1 MKLLKPFLLF
11 LLGCA
16 LLAPAQLHAQVT
28 TGTVNGR
35 VTDAGTKLALG
46 GVRVTVAGT
55 ALETYT
61 SSNGDYVLRNVPAGE
76 QTVGFDY
83 VGYPATTQPVTVVAG
98 QTNPLNFAFSED
110 VVRLDEFVI
119 EGTIVGTARA
129 INQQRAAATLTNIV
143 ASDEIGRFPDQNAA
157 ESLSR
162 LPGVSVYRDQGEGR
176 FVNVRGINYTL
187 GNVTLDGSGLASPE
201 SGNRA
206 IALDVVPSDSLGALE
221 VSKVPT
227 PDMTPEG
234 LGGNINLR
242 SKSPFDGGAFSAKL
256 SGQTIYSALNGDGGY
271 KFNGEVSTINA
282 DGKVGLLV
290 GFSQQERDF
299 GSYNVETDRWTRL
312 DPPDGDTALSPFYSP
327 VELQFRDYFV
337 QRERTG
343 FNGTIEFRPSDATR
357 LWVRGN
363 YNDFRDSED
372 RQNFF
377 VPVSDDNVN
386 NPVLKDDNTT
396 GVVSGARRFARRARD
411 REKLQDLMAFTAGGE
426 FQLDRLTLDGQVAYS
441 RGEENKNETQA
452 RFRRSTRDVS
462 FRYNINGYNVSL
474 SQLNTP
480 ANGAFE
486 DPAAYNQFQ
495 RFDVESDFGRET
507 EFNAMLNARYELNTA
522 NPAYL
527 KFGAGL
533 RQKEKQRDEEIYE
546 FANNGSGLTFT
557 NYTVAPSGYRFGPRI
572 QRINTVAI
580 VDFFEGN
587 PALFEEDFADEFGN
601 DYVVDEDVL
610 SVYGMAGMTFGRLNV
625 IAGVR
630 LERTEVSTTGS
641 ITDEDLDLIGRETAS
656 SSYTD
661 VLPGLH
667 FRFDSSDRT
676 VLRASYSQ
684 SIVRPAFGDMAFGR
698 SIDTE
703 DFEISER
710 NPALKALNSNNLDV
724 SLEHYMPSLGVF
736 SVAAFHK
743 DIKDFTFETNVGT
756 RVIGTDTYDVFSTV
770 NGNNGRIYG
779 IEFAHQQQLRFLPAP
794 LDNLSVQ
801 TNLTFS
807 DSEADYGQ
815 GIKADF
821 IGQSKMLGNVAL
833 TYEDRRFLVRVAVNF
848 RDERLREDEDV
859 SLNNTL
865 IWIDDSVQ
873 VDLTMA
879 YKINRNWELFAEVVN
894 LTNEPF
900 RVFSR
905 GGPENQPK
913 LFQQIEEYD
922 YSIYAGV
929 RWKL

>member
-1 MKLLKPFLLF
+1 MKHLTRSLLLLVAIATAAF
-11 LLGCA
+11 
-16 LLAPAQLHAQVT
+16 AQSGVVT
-28 TGTVNGR
+28 GR
-35 VTDAGTKLALG
+35 VTDDATGLALG
-46 GVRVTVAGT
+46 GVRIAVDGT
-55 ALETYT
+55 AIETY
-61 SSNGDYVLRNVPAGE
+61 SASNGSYVLANVPAGA
-76 QTVGFDY
+76 QGLTLNY
-83 VGYPATTQPVTVVAG
+83 VGYPTTRAAVTVAADG
-98 QTNPLNFAFSED
+98 TTRFDIAYGAAE
-110 VVRLDEFVI
+110 VVMDRFVI
-119 EGTIVGTARA
+119 EGSAVGAARA

-234 LGGNINLR
+234 LGGNVNLR
-242 SKSPFDGGAFSAKL
+242 SKSPFDGDAFSAKL
-256 SGQTIYSALNGDGGY
+256 SGQAIYSALNGDNGY
-271 KFNGEVSTINA
+271 KFNGEVSTITA

-312 DPPDGDTALSPFYSP
+312 DPPDGDTAFSPFYSP

-343 FNGTIEFRPSDATR
+343 LNATIEFRPSDVTR
-357 LWVRGN
+357 LWVRGT
-363 YNDFRDSED
+363 YNDFRDTED

-396 GVVSGARRFARRARD
+396 GVVSAARRFSRRARD
-411 REKLQDLMAFTAGGE
+411 REKLQDLIAFTAGGE
-426 FQLDRLTLDGQVAYS
+426 TQIGRLTLDGQVAYS
-441 RGEENKNETQA
+441 RGEEKKDETQV
-452 RFRRSTRDVS
+452 RFRRAQRDVS
-462 FRYNINGYNVSL
+462 FRYTVENYNVSVA
-474 SQLNTP
+474 QLNTP
-480 ANGAFE
+480 AGGAFE
-486 DPAAYNQFQ
+486 NPGAYVFQ

-507 EFNAMLNARYELNTA
+507 ELNAMINARYELATA

-527 KFGAGL
+527 KFGGGV

-546 FANNGSGLTFT
+546 FANNGSGLAFAD
-557 NYTVAPSGYRFGPRI
+557 YAVAPSGYRFGPRI
-572 QRINTVAI
+572 QRIDTPAI
-580 VDFFEGN
+580 VGFFEGN
-587 PALFEEDFADEFGN
+587 PGLFEEDFADEFGN

-610 SVYGMAGMTFGRLNV
+610 SLYGMAGMTFGRLNV
-625 IAGVR
+625 ITGVR
-630 LERTEVSTTGS
+630 LERTEVSTSGF
-641 ITDEDLDLIGRETAS
+641 ITDEDLAPIGTGSAS

-667 FRFDSSDRT
+667 FRFDADERT
-676 VLRASYSQ
+676 VWRASFSQ
-684 SIVRPAFGDMAFGR
+684 SIVRPAFGQLAFGR
-698 SIDTE
+698 SINTE
-703 DFEISER
+703 DFEIDER
-710 NPALKALNSNNLDV
+710 NPGLKALNSNNFDV
-724 SLEHYMPSLGVF
+724 SAEYYLPSLGLFSAAVF
-736 SVAAFHK
+736 YK
-743 DIKDFTFETNVGT
+743 DITDFTFDTQVGT

-770 NGNNGRIYG
+770 NGNDGRIYG
-779 IEFAHQQQLRFLPAP
+779 LELSHQQQLQFLPAP
-794 LDNLSVQ
+794 FDNLSVL

-833 TYEDRRFLVRVAVNF
+833 TYEDRRLLVRLAVNF

-859 SLNNTL
+859 SLDNTL
-865 IWIDDSVQ
+865 IWIDDTVQ
-873 VDLTMA
+873 LDLTVA
-879 YKINRNWELFAEVVN
+879 YKFNRNWELFGEFVN
-894 LTNEPF
+894 ITNEPF
-900 RVFSR
+900 RVFTR

-922 YSIYAGV
+922 YSIYAGI